1 MMQSHR
7 KKYVPD
13 LKRQMADCEAN
24 FLRLYKLMP
33 NLDSSDEC
41 CFMVAWKHHEVR
53 VSIRVEERFAYTSTL
68 TIEQEVPSSSWL
80 QMPVLVVR
88 LYHDAR
94 LAEVICRKQ
103 RRQFK
108 GYYPYPNEQMHHP
121 DEKAQLNRY
130 LAEWLSHC
138 LAQGQSLIQL
148 AIA

>member
-1 MMQSHR
+1 MLLR

-13 LKRQMADCEAN
+13 LKRQLADCEAN
-24 FLRLYKLMP
+24 YLRLCKLMP
-33 NLDSSDEC
+33 TMESCDDYQFLVS
-41 CFMVAWKHHEVR
+41 WKQHEVSVR
-53 VSIRVEERFAYTSTL
+53 IRIEERFAYTSTL
-68 TIEQEVPSSSWL
+68 VLEQEVASTRWL

-94 LAEVICRKQ
+94 MAEVICRKQ

-108 GYYPYPNEQMHHP
+108 GFYPYPNDQMHHP

-138 LAQGQSLIQL
+138 LAHGQSISRL